1 MARIMI
7 NSDSTREINYMNEF
21 YEIARIVAWI
31 VMTPIFL
38 LVTWMA
44 IGGMMA
50 DYQRKKKEEEEY
62 LRSREEWIRT
72 HVRRD
77 KGGEK

>member
-1 MARIMI
+1 
-7 NSDSTREINYMNEF
+7 MNEF
-21 YEIARIVAWI
+21 YEIARIIAWI

-50 DYQRKKKEEEEY
+50 DYRRKKKEEEEY

-72 HVRRD
+72 HVRGY
-77 KGGEK
+77 KGGKK

>member
-1 MARIMI
+1 
-7 NSDSTREINYMNEF
+7 MNEF

-38 LVTWMA
+38 FVTWIA
-44 IGGMMA
+44 IGCAVA
-50 DYQRKKKEEEEY
+50 DYQMKKKRREEY

>member
-7 NSDSTREINYMNEF
+7 NSDSTREINNMNEF
-21 YEIARIVAWI
+21 YEIARIIAWI

>member
-1 MARIMI
+1 MTA
-7 NSDSTREINYMNEF
+7 
-21 YEIARIVAWI
+21 YEIARIIVWI
-31 VMTPIFL
+31 VMGPIFL
-38 LVTWMA
+38 LFTWIA

-50 DYQRKKKEEEEY
+50 DYQMKKKRREEY
-62 LRSREEWIRT
+62 LRSQEEWIRT